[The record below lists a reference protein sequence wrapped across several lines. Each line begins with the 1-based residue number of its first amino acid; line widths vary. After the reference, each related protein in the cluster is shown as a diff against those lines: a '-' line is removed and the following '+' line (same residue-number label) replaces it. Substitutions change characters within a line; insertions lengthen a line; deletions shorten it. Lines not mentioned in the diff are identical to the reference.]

1 MLFRIDNDINS
12 IYKKIYNSIFESNRF
27 NFNNKIL
34 DTNLL
39 FIVESIL
46 ILFLGGYS
54 ILIKKYGNNTNNNV
68 EYIPYVEIS
77 SICGIVITILLK
89 AFNFTELLTN
99 NKLLLVSFIF
109 IAASFGLFTYMTKNT
124 NIIHKTINNYNELN
138 TIYYIISLMFGVLLC
153 ILYIY
158 ELIENKLDI
167 SVRLL
172 LLFMVCS
179 FVLLEYNI
187 HKDDTYTKKIE
198 LNNNSLINITSK
210 IHFRFNTFILGIII
224 LLLTLGLKT
233 VSSIIGIPIAV
244 ILMINSYILD
254 NTYLLYGKPISVSD
268 VPAAD

>member
-1 MLFRIDNDINS
+1 MIFRIDNDINS

-39 FIVESIL
+39 LVVESIL

-54 ILIKKYGNNTNNNV
+54 MLIKKYGDNTNNNV
-68 EYIPYVEIS
+68 EYIPYAEICIIC
-77 SICGIVITILLK
+77 SISITILLK

-99 NKLLLVSFIF
+99 NKLLLLLFIF
-109 IAASFGLFTYMTKNT
+109 IAASVGLSTYMTKNT
-124 NIIHKTINNYNELN
+124 NIIHKTINNYNYSN
-138 TIYYIISLMFGVLLC
+138 MIYYIISLVCGVLLC
-153 ILYIY
+153 ILYVY

-167 SVRLL
+167 SLRLL

-179 FVLLEYNI
+179 LVLLEYNI
-187 HKDDTYTKKIE
+187 NKNTTYTKKIE
-198 LNNNSLINITSK
+198 LNDNSSKDITSK
-210 IHFRFNTFILGIII
+210 IYFRFNTFILGIII

-233 VSSIIGIPIAV
+233 LSSIIAIPIAV

-254 NTYLLYGKPISVSD
+254 NTYLLYGKPL
-268 VPAAD
+268 AL